1 MDIFKLEIYGSDGIL
16 LGEIQLDHI
25 AQGIRI
31 YKNNMFIWEFPNA
44 RYFQYEIIEK

>member
-1 MDIFKLEIYGSDGIL
+1 MGKRG
-16 LGEIQLDHI
+16 LGEIQPDHI

-31 YKNNMFIWEFPNA
+31 FKNDLFIREFPND